1 MNDIYQGE
9 LKDIYKNPARR
20 GELGDANAST
30 SQSNPMCGDDISVQ
44 LKIEN
49 GVVKDAKFHGSACMV
64 SIVSSEILLDYLV
77 GKTLE
82 EVKSISKE
90 KLLEMLN
97 LNLTTS
103 RIGCATLALGA
114 VQNAVTAY
122 EEK

>member
-1 MNDIYQGE
+1 M
-9 LKDIYKNPARR
+9 DIYKNPARR
-20 GELGDANAST
+20 GSLDDANAST

-97 LNLTTS
+97 LNLTPS